1 MLCYHIPESEGFPES
16 IYDWFATSVTSS
28 GDPHRTT
35 HSERAELT
43 HHASDARGRN
53 SRFVGRSTKSIPE
66 NQPVAL
72 LFRNATRTAETC
84 PTRCNSTTLQGKNS
98 LFANAGLG
106 CVAPQQR
113 KPSSKRTLN
122 IINKVRACRDNPIT
136 PLQSELVTTHIQSVS
151 QPRCVDSST

>member
-84 PTRCNSTTLQGKNS
+84 PTRCNSTTLPYRISNLKKLRLATKSEAHNTPTRQE
-98 LFANAGLG
+98 FFVRE
-106 CVAPQQR
+106 C
-113 KPSSKRTLN
+113 RTWLCCTAT
-122 IINKVRACRDNPIT
+122 KKAV
-136 PLQSELVTTHIQSVS
+136 E
-151 QPRCVDSST
+151 